1 MKTSGSL
8 VVLLSTFILGVLL
21 PAEDQVSIT
30 PRMRQKT
37 GGLSRANMRV
47 DVQLLQVAV
56 TVTDA
61 HGQPLTQLQ
70 QNSFRIFQD
79 DVERPITTLSITET
93 PISATLVFDSSRS
106 MKGRVGDAR
115 AAVEQFLKMSIPG
128 DEFSLVGFNS
138 RPELLTAMTRNSDK
152 ISQELNWVEPRGW
165 TALFDAVF
173 FATHEVRK
181 GRNERKVLVVFSDG
195 SDNNSRYSES
205 ELISMLRETDVQVYT
220 VSLFERSR
228 PLERIAAETGGRAL
242 WLRKLDDLPSAMETI
257 TRQIRS
263 TYLIGCVPGE
273 VKND

>member
-1 MKTSGSL
+1 
-8 VVLLSTFILGVLL
+8 
-21 PAEDQVSIT
+21 
-30 PRMRQKT
+30 
-37 GGLSRANMRV
+37 MRV

-61 HGQPLTQLQ
+61 HGQPLTHLQ

-79 DVERPITTLSITET
+79 DIERPITTLSITET

-273 VKND
+273 VKNDGKYHRIRVEVQPPAGIEFVHASWRRGYVAPVD